1 MCCQSLYL
9 ACACFI
15 SIYSRAGT
23 LLGKPAM
30 PGAYRSSPVSPSLP
44 HAPCST
50 LSPAHCG
57 SCSLLFRVIY
67 AAAWLL
73 PPALQTPPASLA
85 FVAAGHSLSA
95 AGRSTQALARGPS
108 VVAPAPVPGC
118 QLLRPAIP
126 VSAQRSNLGGCCT
139 QIAATPRTFPAAYFS
154 CPMNFKQAGSTN
166 CAARPPLL
174 RDC

>member
-1 MCCQSLYL
+1 
-9 ACACFI
+9 
-15 SIYSRAGT
+15 
-23 LLGKPAM
+23 M
-30 PGAYRSSPVSPSLP
+30 PGAYRSSPASPSLP
-44 HAPCST
+44 PAPCST
-50 LSPAHCG
+50 LSPAYCG

-67 AAAWLL
+67 AAAWLQPL
-73 PPALQTPPASLA
+73 ALQTPPASLA
-85 FVAAGHSLSA
+85 FVAAGHSLSV

-108 VVAPAPVPGC
+108 VVAPAPVPDC
-118 QLLRPAIP
+118 QLFRPAIP
-126 VSAQRSNLGGCCT
+126 VSAQHGNLGGCCA